1 MLVVD
6 DEAFMRNLLRR
17 LLERLGCIPTL
28 VPTAAEGL
36 AITDAQVRPPD
47 LILSDIELPDVNG
60 YEFVRR
66 VRERHPAV
74 RVAVMS
80 GNPPP
85 VASASSLA
93 APVLLYL
100 QKPFNAESL
109 ARLLEDLM
117 AAPPAGGAG
126 DL

>member
-17 LLERLGCIPTL
+17 LLERLGCVPML
-28 VPTAAEGL
+28 VATAAEGL
-36 AITDAQVRPPD
+36 ALADAQVRPPD
-47 LILSDIELPDVNG
+47 LVLADIELPDLSG

-66 VRERHPAV
+66 LRERHPAV
-74 RVAVMS
+74 RVAMMS

-85 VASASSLA
+85 VALASSLA
-93 APVLLYL
+93 APTLQYL

-109 ARLLEDLM
+109 ARVLEDLM
-117 AAPPAGGAG
+117 GAPPARHAG
-126 DL
+126 DH

>member
-28 VPTAAEGL
+28 VATAAEGL